1 MDQQL
6 LEYAP
11 PIFSIYLI
19 LISDVF
25 SLYLRRIVGS
35 LLGPKWK
42 KSDDVKLVK
51 EIVLDA
57 LTRVNFVVS
66 VVSAVIT
73 IVITYSTARALSG
86 RDQLIE
92 GILLISILA
101 IFVAM
106 LFWIFS
112 HEAGELAGTQHKLLG
127 FIPILVTP
135 ARHCDLALIVINV
148 ALIAAVANKQ
158 GLI

>member
-1 MDQQL
+1 MNKQL

-19 LISDVF
+19 VISDVM
-25 SLYLRRIVGS
+25 SLYLNSIVGS
-35 LLGPKWK
+35 LLERRWER
-42 KSDDVKLVK
+42 SDDVNLVK
-51 EIVLDA
+51 RIVLDA

-66 VVSAVIT
+66 AISAVIT
-73 IVITYSTARALSG
+73 IFVTYTGIEALSG

-92 GILLISILA
+92 GILLVSILA

-112 HEAGELAGTQHKLLG
+112 HQAGDLAGTQQKLLG
-127 FIPILVTP
+127 FIPIFITP
-135 ARHCDLALIVINV
+135 ARHCDLVLIIINAALIV
-148 ALIAAVANKQ
+148 AVANKQ
-158 GLI
+158 GLL